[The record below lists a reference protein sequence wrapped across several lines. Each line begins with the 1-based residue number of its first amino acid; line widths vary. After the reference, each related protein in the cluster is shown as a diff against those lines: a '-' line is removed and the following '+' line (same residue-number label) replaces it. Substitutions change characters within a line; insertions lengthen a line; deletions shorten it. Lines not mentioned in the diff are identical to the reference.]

1 MLDKFLFL
9 FSAVEEKVVTYYE
22 KKNRPSLQG
31 CYVKRD
37 RKVYPAGAVWHPY
50 VQPFGYMRCHA
61 CTCMVSGGTTYKK
74 RAHTARAFLSLGPT
88 LFYVRVIPKK
98 ERFWRSVGIPRVFG
112 QQYKRKCMRLF
123 LTVPPPCCWLWKE
136 HGPWEFSWSRT
147 QLPPRQPRSQVAI
160 QRLVHSGSFF
170 TLNLFLCFWSVL
182 CYFCFQNR
190 LIFFLPTGENWG
202 HILLESSV
210 SRASLQ
216 KSSQTAHGRLLHALS
231 W

>member
-1 MLDKFLFL
+1 MLDEFLFL

-22 KKNRPSLQG
+22 KKNRPSLKG

-112 QQYKRKCMRLF
+112 QQYKRKCTRLF
-123 LTVPPPCCWLWKE
+123 LTVPL
-136 HGPWEFSWSRT
+136 R
-147 QLPPRQPRSQVAI
+147 VADCE
-160 QRLVHSGSFF
+160 RNTARGNFPGLEPNYHPDNLV
-170 TLNLFLCFWSVL
+170 
-182 CYFCFQNR
+182 
-190 LIFFLPTGENWG
+190 P
-202 HILLESSV
+202 
-210 SRASLQ
+210 
-216 KSSQTAHGRLLHALS
+216 RLLSRDWCTQAVSLR
-231 W
+231 